1 MGAHS
6 PNHPPIVQPFLQN
19 VNTYLQ
25 ILGNKK
31 GPFGPWF

>member
-6 PNHPPIVQPFLQN
+6 PNHPPIVQLFYN
-19 VNTYLQ
+19 KVNTYLQ

-31 GPFGPWF
+31 GPFGPRF